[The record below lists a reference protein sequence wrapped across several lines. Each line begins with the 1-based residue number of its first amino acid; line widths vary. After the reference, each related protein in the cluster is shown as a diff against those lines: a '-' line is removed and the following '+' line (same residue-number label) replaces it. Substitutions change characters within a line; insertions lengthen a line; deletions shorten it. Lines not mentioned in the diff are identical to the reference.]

1 MGGPKLKEAPWQPR
15 WLLPQAQLV
24 PFLSS
29 KIKSLGYMSPR
40 TQVTAPVYTGLFIV
54 HKDGVVVGRSGRQEG
69 ALTLPLDH
77 WGLRG
82 AREWKALSHSMVP
95 ERVPHAHSTQ
105 ASAHKSSHTDT
116 HMLGGN
122 KYSPYQRC
130 PSPDTSGGVP
140 PEGEE
145 LSAQFFKGGKGLL
158 GKGKIRLCLHL
169 LVGDSSWDFS

>member
-1 MGGPKLKEAPWQPR
+1 M
-15 WLLPQAQLV
+15 
-24 PFLSS
+24 
-29 KIKSLGYMSPR
+29 
-40 TQVTAPVYTGLFIV
+40 YTGLFIV

-77 WGLRG
+77 WGLWG
-82 AREWKALSHSMVP
+82 ARERKALSHSMVP

-169 LVGDSSWDFS
+169 LVGDPSWDFPRREGCGKSAVFLLSSRLPYHRQRPSLVLFPLSRTP